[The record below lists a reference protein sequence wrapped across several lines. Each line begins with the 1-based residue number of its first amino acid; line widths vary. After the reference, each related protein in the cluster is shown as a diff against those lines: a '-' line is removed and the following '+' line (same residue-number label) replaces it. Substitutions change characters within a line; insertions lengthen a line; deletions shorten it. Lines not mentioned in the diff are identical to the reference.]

1 MSWPNPERFGDFLV
15 FVDESGDHGLAR
27 VDPGYPIFV
36 LAFCLF
42 AKDDYIER
50 IASALQHLKF
60 RFWGHDEQVL
70 HEHEIR
76 KPNKYYGFLFD
87 PAKRTEFL
95 DAINKLVDEASFQ
108 LVAAVIR
115 KLEFRNQ
122 HALPGNPYDLALQFG
137 LERIYLELNRRGQ
150 AGKITHI
157 IVEKRG
163 EKEDNQLELAFR
175 RICAGANA
183 LNQRL
188 PFELV
193 MIPKASNSTGLQIAD
208 LVARP
213 IGIKVLRPAQPN
225 RAHDIVAKK
234 FCRSPAGEMKDW
246 GLKVVP

>member
-1 MSWPNPERFGDFLV
+1 VSRHNPEDFGDYLV

-27 VDPGYPIFV
+27 VDAGYPIFV

-42 AKDDYIER
+42 AKLDYVDWICP
-50 IASALQHLKF
+50 ALQHLKL

-76 KPNKYYGFLFD
+76 KPNKDYGFLFD
-87 PAKRTEFL
+87 PEKRTEFV
-95 DAINKLVDEASFQ
+95 DAINKLVDQASFQ

-115 KLEFRNQ
+115 KLEFCKQ
-122 HALPGNPYDLALQFG
+122 YPLPANPYELALQFG
-137 LERIYLELNRRGQ
+137 LERTYLELNSRGQ
-150 AGKITHI
+150 GGKITHV

-163 EKEDNQLELAFR
+163 EKEDNQLELAFLR
-175 RICAGANA
+175 VCAGANA
-183 LNQRL
+183 LNQPL

-213 IGIKVLRPAQPN
+213 VGIKSLRPAQPN
-225 RAHDIVAKK
+225 RAHDILEKK
-234 FCRSPAGEMKDW
+234 FCRNAAGEIKGC
-246 GLKVVP
+246 GLMVVP